1 MIEWSKYFTD
11 MMKKEINKLLVM
23 AKEYDEGF
31 ENSLIVFNF
40 LKNVVNVYVNGNV
53 KVRNHCH
60 ITG

>member
-1 MIEWSKYFTD
+1 
-11 MMKKEINKLLVM
+11 MKKEINKLLVM

-31 ENSLIVFNF
+31 ENSLIVSNF
-40 LKNVVNVYVNGNV
+40 LKNVVNVYVNGSV